1 MSTTH
6 RLHLADSSCAYGL
19 PPPKPTAV
27 GRYHFTTQVT
37 SAAAAYRSIRSPIRP
52 HWRPSSRVFR
62 AYDKSVQMGISSHVD
77 RSCKT
82 NEERR
87 ASEGE
92 CRCPGAWNGG
102 QIQLPL
108 DHADNSQIPS
118 EPASRRGLCGLL
130 RRTPGRSATSVRLS
144 PDRRPLPKF
153 IWIIAAC
160 SDAQT
165 FYVAPQV
172 LESIL
177 RTVQPALTRQRT
189 SSQSITSRRRTTH
202 WSSRFRSR
210 VCHALR
216 QEPKT

>member
-37 SAAAAYRSIRSPIRP
+37 SAAAAYRSIRSLIRP

-62 AYDKSVQMGISSHVD
+62 AYDESVQMGISSHVD

-92 CRCPGAWNGG
+92 CRCHGAWRV
-102 QIQLPL
+102 PL
-108 DHADNSQIPS
+108 AIPLLNPPHGTAAKFNCQWIMPTTRRSLLSRPVDAAYAVFFVVHLAAALLVCAFRQTAVLCQNSF
-118 EPASRRGLCGLL
+118 G
-130 RRTPGRSATSVRLS
+130 
-144 PDRRPLPKF
+144 
-153 IWIIAAC
+153 
-160 SDAQT
+160 
-165 FYVAPQV
+165 
-172 LESIL
+172 
-177 RTVQPALTRQRT
+177 
-189 SSQSITSRRRTTH
+189 
-202 WSSRFRSR
+202 
-210 VCHALR
+210 
-216 QEPKT
+216 